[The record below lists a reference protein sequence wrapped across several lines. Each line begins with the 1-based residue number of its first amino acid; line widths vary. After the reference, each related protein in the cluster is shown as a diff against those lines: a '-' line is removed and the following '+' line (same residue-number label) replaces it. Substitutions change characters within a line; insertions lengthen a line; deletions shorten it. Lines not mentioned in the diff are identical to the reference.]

1 MRINIYY
8 GGRGILGDPS
18 SYAVKIMQKVFEE
31 LNVHVVRYDLY
42 DSKIN
47 ITTLPQSLK
56 EADGVI
62 LAGTVEWHGI
72 GGNLTS
78 FLDACWLYGDKD
90 KIAKIYMAPVVMS
103 TTYGEKEAELDLI
116 TAWETLGGPTCHGI
130 SGYVPDAMELERST
144 DYQKVIE
151 KTAENIYRAISQ
163 KAVSLPISS
172 KVVSRE
178 VYKTKSSFLTQK
190 ETEQFSEYISDDQFV
205 KKQKEDIL
213 ELATQFKGKMNGKKK
228 EDSNEIMG
236 AFRSHFKPI
245 PEVYFTCKLV
255 LNSPAKTLAL
265 RVDNKNISIQEG
277 DLAKPDLTLTMD
289 HTVLEQIVSGEKSFH
304 VSFMSGNLSAL
315 GELKYV
321 RMLDELFP
329 FS

>member
-1 MRINIYY
+1 M
-8 GGRGILGDPS
+8 
-18 SYAVKIMQKVFEE
+18 
-31 LNVHVVRYDLY
+31 
-42 DSKIN
+42 
-47 ITTLPQSLK
+47 
-56 EADGVI
+56 
-62 LAGTVEWHGI
+62 
-72 GGNLTS
+72 
-78 FLDACWLYGDKD
+78 
-90 KIAKIYMAPVVMS
+90 
-103 TTYGEKEAELDLI
+103 
-116 TAWETLGGPTCHGI
+116 
-130 SGYVPDAMELERST
+130 
-144 DYQKVIE
+144 
-151 KTAENIYRAISQ
+151 
-163 KAVSLPISS
+163 
-172 KVVSRE
+172 SRE

-265 RVDNKNISIQEG
+265 RVDNKNITIQEG

-289 HTVLEQIVSGEKSFH
+289 HIVLEQIVSGEKSFH